1 MANRLLTRKKWYK
14 GGGPGLIAAV
24 KANDVNLVK
33 QKLTTIFGRYFG
45 RSDVNSIDKETGK
58 SALIIAAENDFR
70 EIFKIL
76 LDHKADT
83 KIRDLTN
90 KNVFYYLNSETAT
103 ILCEFL
109 VKIKQ
114 GISIKA
120 FTNFDDSLIPFFTV
134 AFTRL
139 SYSKDDLAELVSRT
153 GSLDAK
159 KTMFNLFIQ
168 NPPIPNNIKLFIETD
183 TSLYFLHQIINYIGL
198 MDIEVKVA
206 VLKYVFDHKLVD
218 EARQL
223 LSDGTILDDDWT
235 YSFKKYLWHNCVTN
249 NLFDVI
255 SRLLFKPPFYGWRS
269 EIDDAFRTNNLELE
283 NVIFNHWILIN
294 NEFDIEQLKQVLKLG
309 ISNTQLDSHYI
320 IAIKERVN
328 KLLSKSGNTYNRFT
342 AYNYKTS
349 CTKVFQACLK
359 YNFTDELKMMLNAT
373 DIEPD
378 PIYYIVDGELQ
389 NFNIDDEKVDI
400 FVDFISHAVK
410 RVPVN
415 PILGALNALI
425 SLRNYYYFDTIIR
438 KLNDKN
444 SLRDFK
450 VVDLVRAAVHII
462 GNNGT
467 NFETLL
473 LLLNNGFSYDNTLH
487 ADTLSRSILKYNS
500 ELQSV
505 LFEYI
510 LSKVSEPHNQLKQFT
525 DLHLFLGS
533 GLSYDVIHQ
542 RIYKIIHNPSYFKH
556 KTLLTTPI
564 ISGGWGETCMA
575 NLCALYGID
584 LLDFMLE
591 KSSNIEMAMFSKHG
605 YDDKFNLP
613 LKFEKPVLIRLLNYF
628 ELKYNSG
635 IFNYFQHF
643 PKSEDIYTEY
653 ILPIIIKK
661 NIKDKP
667 IAFMHLF
674 GTRVKIGPY
683 SLLEAGILSNS
694 IYIVK
699 SLLELDADY
708 TKTNPIVGSTLDM
721 LILADDSIQML
732 FYEHFVSKNDNASL
746 TDLTNRT
753 KSPAIRTML
762 LQKVA
767 VEFLSKNTYRKGFPK
782 IFIEKEET
790 PEYVK
795 MVYIE
800 KLLQNFQ
807 EMYPKLT
814 TGNIKKDRLLD
825 GIHRL
830 TILMLGVNT
839 WRKSDEPSKFL
850 YFDLIGKFIFEL
862 IKIVNPIEG
871 EKIDLTIE
879 DIYIFYFSIE
889 NYADDFYSSI
899 LSEKTFFIDYYE
911 KTLGFNYLI
920 CVINATHVHSDIRLP
935 IIRALITKKININAV
950 DKDGNT
956 VLHHALKL
964 NKTGLCSDDIVEIL
978 INHPLICPYI
988 KNNTGQSA
996 IDITNRIWVEKIE
1009 GQKTGQINVAT
1020 IKWKGL
1026 TRKWINQL
1034 IDFYFASKT
1043 GLFYNPANQVYCLS
1057 CLGQGARPSACDHV
1071 TGHNCSDS
1079 YRSKLSDYARRGGI
1093 PPGFNR
1099 DLLYNGE
1106 SECCA
1111 RCNEKTAA
1119 PSCRYGCRGDFQ
1131 CMCGLHFGAD
1141 AYKYYKLYK
1150 MIERFATYQDAQLDR
1165 LFIDVWLDVTNFGAS
1180 VPFNRQACV
1189 DFRQNVE
1196 RTKTFIPAAILD
1208 RFPNVEETDI
1218 YPSGFKATPIP
1229 NMRRTDDVITNNLM
1243 PSIIDYGAVEELN
1256 NIDWES
1262 YSRFINFRHRK
1273 NIKPDFPINEHRDR
1287 GVGFVCN
1294 TVKENTR
1301 IKCLNADEKR
1311 PEKLCDSYLFPDEL
1325 GILVSSGD
1333 LDHESYILYRD
1344 KFMYSEILDFD
1355 SAAYPYFIG
1364 QSIKKPNIMSVQSAC
1379 EGGSSSHAGGTR
1391 RSRRKVKSVRRTKRS

>member
-1 MANRLLTRKKWYK
+1 MANRALTRKKWYK

-33 QKLTTIFGRYFG
+33 QKLTTTIFGRYFG

-76 LDHKADT
+76 LDHKAD
-83 KIRDLTN
+83 INIMDLT
-90 KNVFYYLNSETAT
+90 KKYVFHYLNSETAT

-109 VKIKQ
+109 VKNKQ

-134 AFTRL
+134 AFRRL
-139 SYSKDDLAELVSRT
+139 SYSIDKDYLAKLVSRT

-168 NPPIPNNIKLFIETD
+168 NPPIPTNIKLFIETD
-183 TSLYFLHQIINYIGL
+183 TSLYFLHQIINNIGL
-198 MDIEVKVA
+198 MDNEVKGAVLA
-206 VLKYVFDHKLVD
+206 VLKYLSDHKLVD
-218 EARQL
+218 EVRQL
-223 LSDGTILDDDWT
+223 LSEGNFFVGYISMENKILIWRI
-235 YSFKKYLWHNCVTN
+235 CVTN
-249 NLFDVI
+249 NFIDI
-255 SRLLFKPPFYGWRS
+255 IRRLLFEGH
-269 EIDDAFRTNNLELE
+269 IDLVEGGEYIKYAFEKNYLETE
-283 NVIFNHWILIN
+283 NVVFNHMLLKNLIFS
-294 NEFDIEQLKQVLKLG
+294 EDRLIQVLKLNMS
-309 ISNTQLDSHYI
+309 ITPDDSYL

-328 KLLSKSGNTYNRFT
+328 KLLSARRGNGYYLLTRYTDDRYRAT
-342 AYNYKTS
+342 
-349 CTKVFQACLK
+349 CTILFQACLK

-373 DIEPD
+373 HIHPD
-378 PIYYIVDGELQ
+378 PIYFIVNGELN

-410 RVPVN
+410 RVSVN
-415 PILGALNALI
+415 DIVRALNVLF
-425 SLRNYYYFDTIIR
+425 SLRNHYYFDTIIR

-450 VVDLVRAAVHII
+450 VVDLVTVAVHNI

-467 NFETLL
+467 NFDTLL
-473 LLLNNGFSYDNTLH
+473 LLLNNGFSYDKPLYEDEVCRNIIKH
-487 ADTLSRSILKYNS
+487 NSR
-500 ELQSV
+500 LQSV
-505 LFEYI
+505 MFEYI
-510 LSKVSEPHNQLKQFT
+510 LSKVS
-525 DLHLFLGS
+525 D
-533 GLSYDVIHQ
+533 
-542 RIYKIIHNPSYFKH
+542 
-556 KTLLTTPI
+556 
-564 ISGGWGETCMA
+564 
-575 NLCALYGID
+575 
-584 LLDFMLE
+584 
-591 KSSNIEMAMFSKHG
+591 
-605 YDDKFNLP
+605 
-613 LKFEKPVLIRLLNYF
+613 
-628 ELKYNSG
+628 
-635 IFNYFQHF
+635 
-643 PKSEDIYTEY
+643 
-653 ILPIIIKK
+653 
-661 NIKDKP
+661 
-667 IAFMHLF
+667 
-674 GTRVKIGPY
+674 
-683 SLLEAGILSNS
+683 
-694 IYIVK
+694 
-699 SLLELDADY
+699 
-708 TKTNPIVGSTLDM
+708 
-721 LILADDSIQML
+721 
-732 FYEHFVSKNDNASL
+732 
-746 TDLTNRT
+746 
-753 KSPAIRTML
+753 
-762 LQKVA
+762 
-767 VEFLSKNTYRKGFPK
+767 TYRTGFPK
-782 IFIEKEET
+782 IFIEKEKTSEI
-790 PEYVK
+790 VK
-795 MVYIE
+795 IVYIE
-800 KLLQNFQ
+800 KVLQSFQ
-807 EMYPKLT
+807 EMYPRLR

-825 GIHRL
+825 EMHRL
-830 TILMLGVNT
+830 TILMLGVDT
-839 WRKSDEPSKFL
+839 WQKSDEPSKL
-850 YFDLIGKFIFEL
+850 PYFDIIGKFIFEL
-862 IKIVNPIEG
+862 IKVVNPIEG
-871 EKIDLTIE
+871 EKMDLTIE
-879 DIYIFYFSIE
+879 DIYIFYFSIGF
-889 NYADDFYSSI
+889 YADDFHTHI
-899 LSEKTFFIDYYE
+899 LDEKTFFVDYYE
-911 KTLGFNYLI
+911 KGQGFNYLI
-920 CVINATHVHSDIRLP
+920 YVINATHVHSDIRLP
-935 IIRALITKKININAV
+935 IIRALITKQININAV

-956 VLHHALKL
+956 VLHHALNL
-964 NKTGLCSDDIVEIL
+964 NKIGLCSDNIVEIL
-978 INHPLICPYI
+978 INHPLICPNI

-996 IDITNRIWVEKIE
+996 IDITNRKWVEKIE
-1009 GQKTGQINVAT
+1009 GQKTGQIYAAT

-1034 IDFYFASKT
+1034 IDFYFDSKT

-1099 DLLYNGE
+1099 DLLRNRGD

-1119 PSCRYGCRGDFQ
+1119 THCRYGCGGDYQ
-1131 CMCGLHFGAD
+1131 CNCLTHFGAD

-1189 DFRQNVE
+1189 DFRQNVQ

-1229 NMRRTDDVITNNLM
+1229 NMRRTDDVINNNLM
-1243 PSIIDYGAVEELN
+1243 PSIIDYGAEEMN
-1256 NIDWES
+1256 NIDFES

-1287 GVGFVCN
+1287 GVGFVCT

-1301 IKCLNADEKR
+1301 IKCLNADEIR

-1364 QSIKKPNIMSVQSAC
+1364 QSIKKPNIMPVQSAC